1 MDETLLAHQVV
12 DQIAPFLTELMAKK
26 PLPSGADPGKRHAYA
41 IWDELYPKVAL
52 RSGVML
58 AARKILEEDTLEH
71 RKALS
76 KQLALV
82 FRINTFLAEKI
93 GNHLSG
99 MRRDSS
105 HDEAAPQPHAPAF
118 TPKVGAE
125 AKEYSAEQVSCQVC
139 GDQDQTLRLVSYPF
153 VFSLIVITFRR
164 MFQGVYCSRHA
175 NRYFVLAVIIT
186 LSVGWLGI
194 PFGVIF
200 TPITLFNLFTSE
212 KRLRVANAKLLLEIA
227 KAKQEKGDLEQAAVF
242 YKEAVWLD
250 HKEIGNL
257 PKRQI
262 TAILAQTENNPFI
275 TQVFS
280 LISGIAAAWLIG
292 FLIGLVDGLVS
303 SPFNQL
309 QGQVSFL
316 VIIFSYFPL
325 VLMLYFGGFI
335 LARYIRRMLERTQ
348 ISNALVGRVFAG
360 IASLTAFYAI
370 LTGHLFF
377 YVQSNTTMAASLVDM
392 IRVNGLLLVHG
403 GWLSVLGLFETGSTA
418 DLLFFVIVIFGF
430 MAFLWLGLD
439 WAGQTVHLRSALEE
453 NQEIDP
459 PHSGVWVAASALLIV
474 GVLVIF
480 FGLMFIP
487 SQILFN

>member
-1 MDETLLAHQVV
+1 MDETSLAHEVV
-12 DQIAPFLTELMAKK
+12 DQIAPFLSELMAKK
-26 PLPSGADPGKRHAYA
+26 PLPSGADPGKRQIYA
-41 IWDELYPKVAL
+41 VWDELYPKVAL

-58 AARKILEEDTLEH
+58 AARKILEEDTPEH
-71 RKALS
+71 REALS

-93 GNHLSG
+93 NNHLPG
-99 MRRDSS
+99 VRQKFSS
-105 HDEAAPQPHAPAF
+105 KEIASKPHAPAF
-118 TPKVGAE
+118 TPMAGE
-125 AKEYSAEQVSCQVC
+125 EEKEYNAEHISCQVC
-139 GDQDQTLRLVSYPF
+139 GDQDHSLRLVSYPF

-194 PFGVIF
+194 PFGLIF

-242 YKEAVWLD
+242 YQESLWLN
-250 HKEIGNL
+250 HKEIENL
-257 PKRQI
+257 PNRQI
-262 TAILAQTENNPFI
+262 ASMLAQTENIPFI

-316 VIIFSYFPL
+316 VIIFSYLPL
-325 VLMLYFGGFI
+325 VLMLYFGSFV
-335 LARYIRRMLERTQ
+335 LARFIRRMLERTR
-348 ISNALVGRVFAG
+348 ISNTLVGTVLAG

-377 YVQSNTTMAASLVDM
+377 YVQSSTTMAASLVDM

-403 GWLSVLGLFETGSTA
+403 GWLTVLGLFETGSTA

-439 WAGQTVHLRSALEE
+439 WAGQTVRLRKTLE
-453 NQEIDP
+453 NYQEVDP
-459 PHSGVWVAASALLIV
+459 PDSGVWVAASAVLIV
-474 GVLVIF
+474 GVLFIF
-480 FGLMFIP
+480 LGLLFIP

>member
-1 MDETLLAHQVV
+1 MDETRLAHKVV
-12 DQIAPFLTELMAKK
+12 DQIAPFLSELMAKK
-26 PLPSGADPGKRHAYA
+26 PLPSGADPGKRQTYA
-41 IWDELYPKVAL
+41 LWDELYPKIAL
-52 RSGVML
+52 RSGVMM
-58 AARKILEEDTLEH
+58 AARKILEEDTPEH
-71 RKALS
+71 RDALS

-93 GNHLSG
+93 NNHLPG
-99 MRRDSS
+99 VRRNPSS
-105 HDEAAPQPHAPAF
+105 DETAPQAHSPTFAPKA
-118 TPKVGAE
+118 GSLD
-125 AKEYSAEQVSCQVC
+125 KEYSAEQISCQVC
-139 GDQDQTLRLVSYPF
+139 GDQDQSLRLVSYPF

-175 NRYFVLAVIIT
+175 SRYFAVAVIIT

-227 KAKQEKGDLEQAAVF
+227 KAKQEKGHMEQAAAF
-242 YKEAVWLD
+242 YQESLWLD
-250 HKEIGNL
+250 SKVIENL
-257 PKRQI
+257 PSRQI
-262 TAILAQTENNPFI
+262 AYIFAQTENVPFI

-292 FLIGLVDGLVS
+292 FLIGLVDGLIS

-309 QGQVSFL
+309 QGQISFL
-316 VIIFSYFPL
+316 VIIFSYLPL
-325 VLMLYFGGFI
+325 VLMLYFGSFV
-335 LARYIRRMLERTQ
+335 LARFIRRMLERTQ
-348 ISNALVGRVFAG
+348 ISNPLIGRVLAG
-360 IASLTAFYAI
+360 IASLTTFYAI

-377 YVQSNTTMAASLVDM
+377 YVQSNTTQAASLMDM

-403 GWLSVLGLFETGSTA
+403 GWLTILGLFETGSTA
-418 DLLFFVIVIFGF
+418 DLLFFVIVVLGF

-439 WAGQTVHLRSALEE
+439 WASQTVRVRRALENFRE
-453 NQEIDP
+453 VDL
-459 PHSGVWVAASALLIV
+459 PHSGVWVAASALLII
-474 GVLVIF
+474 GILVIF